1 MERIQPGFLGPVAQ
15 VIPRVRHFV
24 ASSSA
29 MLLIP
34 KKAVWPRGAEGPRSQ
49 WEKNTG
55 GAGDRSPQIDGEKI
69 REESSP
75 KCRKKDR
82 VRNCRFFCP
91 RILEKQF

>member
-49 WEKNTG
+49 WEKNTPPRVTG
-55 GAGDRSPQIDGEKI
+55 HPKLMVKNLGKNPPQNV
-69 REESSP
+69 
-75 KCRKKDR
+75 KKNG
-82 VRNCRFFCP
+82 V
-91 RILEKQF
+91 